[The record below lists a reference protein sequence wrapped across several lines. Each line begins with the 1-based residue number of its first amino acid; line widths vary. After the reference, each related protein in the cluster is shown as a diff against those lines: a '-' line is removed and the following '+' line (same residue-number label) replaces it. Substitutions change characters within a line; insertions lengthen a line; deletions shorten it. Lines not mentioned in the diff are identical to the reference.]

1 MKMEKEVDRGGREL
15 RNTTHRRCHR
25 KLEAGRTDPLPEPRR
40 EQGPGHTLLWDFCPP
55 ELRDKA
61 CPALLN
67 HLVCSDLLQQAQ
79 ETKSSRVIN
88 RWEKKRPR
96 PWSRAYGPRKHSGML
111 LTIPACH
118 PRTRKGCYIKKSAGQ
133 RRRAQPAGWG
143 GPGGQPSSDTHPC
156 GL

>member
-15 RNTTHRRCHR
+15 RNTTHCRCHR
-25 KLEAGRTDPLPEPRR
+25 KLEAGRTDPLLEPRR

-96 PWSRAYGPRKHSGML
+96 LWSRAYGPRKHSRML
-111 LTIPACH
+111 PTIPACH
-118 PRTRKGCYIKKSAGQ
+118 PRTRKGGYVKKPMCSRWAEAQGSACGMGWAWWP
-133 RRRAQPAGWG
+133 AQ
-143 GPGGQPSSDTHPC
+143 
-156 GL
+156 L